1 MQEISLPITADLCY
15 TEVRNDQ
22 EVTAMSFFE
31 LAKNRYS
38 VRSFKNEPISQEHM
52 ALILEAG
59 RIAPTACNNQPQ
71 KIYIAKSEE
80 SRKKLASVCRCTFDA
95 PVILVVCYD
104 RTRDWKNKLQPGLES
119 GETDAA
125 IVCTH
130 MMLQA
135 ADLGIGTCWVGY
147 FSPTTVAE
155 VLELPENITVSA
167 LLPMGYPA
175 EDAQPLPLHSQ
186 FRDMGDMVEEI

>member
-1 MQEISLPITADLCY
+1 MH
-15 TEVRNDQ
+15 
-22 EVTAMSFFE
+22 FFE
-31 LAKNRYS
+31 LAQARYS
-38 VRSFKNEPISQEHM
+38 VRSYQNTPIEEEKLK
-52 ALILEAG
+52 LILEAG

-71 KIYIAKSEE
+71 KIYVAKSEDA
-80 SRKKLASVCRCTFDA
+80 RKKLASVCRCTFDA

-104 RTRDWKNKLQPGLES
+104 RTRDWKNKLMPGYES

-135 ADLGIGTCWVGY
+135 ADLGIGSCWVGY
-147 FSPTTVAE
+147 FNAKTVAE
-155 VLELPENITVSA
+155 VLGLPENVTVSA

-175 EDAQPLPLHSQ
+175 VNAQPLPLHTQ
-186 FRDMGDMVEEI
+186 YRDFADTITEI

>member
-1 MQEISLPITADLCY
+1 MTFQELSRA
-15 TEVRNDQ
+15 
-22 EVTAMSFFE
+22 
-31 LAKNRYS
+31 RYS
-38 VRSFKNEPISQEHM
+38 VRSFQNTPIEEETLN
-52 ALILEAG
+52 LILEAG

-71 KIYIAKSEE
+71 KIYIAKSAE
-80 SRKKLASVCRCTFDA
+80 SRAKLASVCRCTFDA

-104 RTRDWKNKLQPGLES
+104 RTRDWKNKLMPGYES

-135 ADLGIGTCWVGY
+135 YELGVGSCWVGY
-147 FSPTTVAE
+147 FNADTVSQ
-155 VLELPENITVSA
+155 VLGLPENVTVSA

-175 EDAQPLPLHSQ
+175 DNAAPLPLHSQ
-186 FRDMGDMVEEI
+186 YRDFEDTIAEI

>member
-1 MQEISLPITADLCY
+1 MTFQ
-15 TEVRNDQ
+15 
-22 EVTAMSFFE
+22 E
-31 LAKNRYS
+31 LAHARYS
-38 VRSFKNEPISQEHM
+38 VRSFKDMPIEDEKM
-52 ALILEAG
+52 ALILDAG
-59 RIAPTACNNQPQ
+59 RVAPTACNFQPQ
-71 KIYIAKSEE
+71 KIYVAKSEE

-104 RTRDWKNKLQPGLES
+104 RTRDWKNKLMPGYES

-135 ADLGIGTCWVGY
+135 FELGIGSCWVGY
-147 FSPTTVAE
+147 FNPQAVAE
-155 VLELPENITVSA
+155 VLGLPENITVSA

-175 EDAQPLPLHSQ
+175 ENAEPLPLHSQ
-186 FRDMGDMVEEI
+186 YRDLADTVEEI

>member
-1 MQEISLPITADLCY
+1 
-15 TEVRNDQ
+15 
-22 EVTAMSFFE
+22 MSFFE

-38 VRSFKNEPISQEHM
+38 VRSFKKEPISQEHM

-71 KIYIAKSEE
+71 KIYVAKSEE
-80 SRKKLASVCRCTFDA
+80 ARKKLAAVCRCTFDA

-147 FSPTTVAE
+147 FSPATVAE